1 MRASPPIFLL
11 CHVLRPWCSEQTP
24 EFVATLL
31 ELGADRQIRN
41 GLGELPEEIEATTL
55 QAAEKLHEKHKAV
68 ELLRKKG
75 VPVSASS
82 S

>member
-1 MRASPPIFLL
+1 MRLKLS
-11 CHVLRPWCSEQTP
+11 P